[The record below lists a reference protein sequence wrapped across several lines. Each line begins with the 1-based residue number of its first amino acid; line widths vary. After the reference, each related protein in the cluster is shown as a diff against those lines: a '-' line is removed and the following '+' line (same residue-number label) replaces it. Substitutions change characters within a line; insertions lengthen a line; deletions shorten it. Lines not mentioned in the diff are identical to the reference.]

1 MAMTRRFLAFL
12 ALISGLA
19 ALSVPAAA
27 SYMSEPSPCDSS
39 VSAASES
46 ATAGEQAQVGQRP
59 GRTLSDPKGSQIDLR
74 TPRPRTLRLP
84 VLMGIERAY
93 E

>member
-1 MAMTRRFLAFL
+1 MTRRLLAFL

-27 SYMSEPSPCDSS
+27 SYASQPVPCDSS
-39 VSAASES
+39 VSAASEDVL
-46 ATAGEQAQVGQRP
+46 TGERAQTKQGP
-59 GRTLSDPKGSQIDLR
+59 GKTLSDAKGSRIERR
-74 TPRPRTLRLP
+74 TPRPRSLRMP